1 MSLGCCFSGS
11 NITEAIKIYMNCKKN
26 VNKFIEDNNYK
37 IMYTLSAGV
46 IDASHI
52 KDEDDSYIKLSEF
65 ALKQAKDSGK
75 NTYYIYRN
83 EDFEHYNRRRVIN
96 TALHNAVDDDFAGFE
111 VYYQPIVDTKTY
123 RLIGAEALMRFLPSI
138 QMVEAHN
145 LYHLL
150 SHSVLEESGLIIP
163 VGKGY

>member
-1 MSLGCCFSGS
+1 MIVDFSGS

-52 KDEDDSYIKLSEF
+52 KDDDDSYIKLSEF

-75 NTYYIYRN
+75 NTYYI
-83 EDFEHYNRRRVIN
+83 
-96 TALHNAVDDDFAGFE
+96 
-111 VYYQPIVDTKTY
+111 
-123 RLIGAEALMRFLPSI
+123 
-138 QMVEAHN
+138 
-145 LYHLL
+145 
-150 SHSVLEESGLIIP
+150 
-163 VGKGY
+163 